1 MLHTEKMP
9 YWWWW
14 GLAAASAEYCTVDEG
29 YENFSNLSLS
39 LSLDGE
45 EEQGANYQSE
55 AKTFF
60 LFL

>member
-39 LSLDGE
+39 LDGE